1 MEIDDL
7 PTQTVTKTDGWS
19 TWKVAATEP
28 SNLEKLLNTADMVV
42 FYCSFAQARSPAAM
56 TSYLKLRAN
65 LKAQSRPMMQ
75 QKVVLL
81 EGGIDKWQKTTGR
94 KMRAWNLGL
103 KKAAVATG
111 DDDGEMYTLYTE

>member
-1 MEIDDL
+1 MGIQVPGAFHL
-7 PTQTVTKTDGWS
+7 HTAHAFAANGIFQQL
-19 TWKVAATEP
+19 WKNNAT
-28 SNLEKLLNTADMVV
+28 SLGSLLAADMVV

-65 LKAQSRPMMQ
+65 LKAQSRPMRQ

-94 KMRAWNLGL
+94 KSKFKIYTVLESQFENLC
-103 KKAAVATG
+103 
-111 DDDGEMYTLYTE
+111 

>member
-1 MEIDDL
+1 MGVQVPGAFHIHTAAAFAANGIFQQL
-7 PTQTVTKTDGWS
+7 WKNNPTSLGS
-19 TWKVAATEP
+19 
-28 SNLEKLLNTADMVV
+28 LLAADMVV

-81 EGGIDKWQKTTGR
+81 EGGINAWKAMTGR
-94 KMRAWNLGL
+94 KSKL
-103 KKAAVATG
+103 KK
-111 DDDGEMYTLYTE
+111 YTQC